1 MDFYKCSLLIVF
13 NKRDKLIVMKNYCF
27 TILFVLNILFSFN
40 VYAANEVNVYSYRQ
54 SILIDPFFDEFTKST
69 GIKVNVLHAKKGL
82 LERLLSE
89 GANTPADLILT
100 VDISRLKQFVEKDV
114 LTSIKSSVLEKNIPS
129 HLRDSKN
136 RWFALS
142 KRARIV
148 AASKERVVTGAI
160 ERIEDLADPK
170 WKGKICTRPGS
181 HAYNRSLLAS
191 IIAAHG
197 ETGAEEWAKGLV
209 ANLARKPEGND
220 RAQAKAIFEGVCD
233 IAIMNT
239 YYYGKMKFNK
249 KNPEQK
255 NWASAMDLIFTNQND
270 RGNHIN
276 VAGGGVVKYSKNK
289 ENAIALLEF
298 LTTLKAQTLYSS
310 MNYEYPVNPTMSLS
324 NELKSWGEFKED
336 KLPIEKLAELAPI
349 AQKIIDRVGW

>member
-1 MDFYKCSLLIVF
+1 MKKFYIFTLFLLI
-13 NKRDKLIVMKNYCF
+13 IV
-27 TILFVLNILFSFN
+27 LSFKSFA
-40 VYAANEVNVYSYRQ
+40 VDEVNVYSYRKP
-54 SILIDPFFDEFTKST
+54 ILIDPFFNEFTKTT

-89 GANTPADLILT
+89 GANTPADIVLT
-100 VDISRLKQFVEKDV
+100 VDISRLKQFVDEDI
-114 LTSIKSSVLEKNIPS
+114 LAPIDSIILKTNIPL

-142 KRARIV
+142 KRARIIV
-148 AASKERVVTGAI
+148 VSKERITSGAI
-160 ERIEDLADPK
+160 SKIEDLADPI

-197 ETGAEEWAKGLV
+197 ESDAEKWAKGLV
-209 ANLARKPEGND
+209 KNLARKPEGND

-233 IAIMNT
+233 IAVMNT
-239 YYYGKMKFNK
+239 YYYGKMKYNE

-255 NWASAMDLIFTNQND
+255 NWANAIDIIFTNQND

-276 VAGGGVVKYSKNK
+276 VTGGGVVKYSKNK
-289 ENAIALLEF
+289 DNAIALLEF
-298 LTTLKAQTLYSS
+298 LTKAKVQTLYSS
-310 MNYEYPVNPTMSLS
+310 MNYEYPINPTTSLS
-324 NELKSWGEFKED
+324 VELKSWGTFKED
-336 KLPIEKLAELAPI
+336 KLPVEKLAELAPI

>member
-1 MDFYKCSLLIVF
+1 
-13 NKRDKLIVMKNYCF
+13 MKNYQLL
-27 TILFVLNILFSFN
+27 IIILFSIFFSSQS
-40 VYAANEVNVYSYRQ
+40 YSKEEVNVYSYRQ
-54 SILIDPFFDEFTKST
+54 PILIDPFFEEFTKST

-89 GANTPADLILT
+89 GANTPADLVLT
-100 VDISRLKQFVEKDV
+100 VDISRLKQFVDEDV
-114 LTSIKSSVLEKNIPS
+114 LISIESSVLKKNIPS

-148 AASKERVVTGAI
+148 AVSKERIADGAI
-160 ERIEDLADPK
+160 NRIEDLADPK

-191 IIAAHG
+191 VVAAHG
-197 ETGAEEWAKGLV
+197 ESGAEDWAKGLV
-209 ANLARKPEGND
+209 SNLARKPEGND
-220 RAQAKAIFEGVCD
+220 RAQAKAIYEGVCD
-233 IAIMNT
+233 IAVMNT
-239 YYYGKMKFNK
+239 YYYGKMKFNE

-255 NWASAMDLIFTNQND
+255 KWANAINLVFTNQND

-289 ENAIALLEF
+289 DNAIALLEF
-298 LTTLKAQTLYSS
+298 LTTPQAQKLYSS
-310 MNYEYPVNPTMSLS
+310 MNYEYPVNPTMTLS
-324 NELKSWGEFKED
+324 NELKSWGNFKED
-336 KLPIEKLAELAPI
+336 ELPIEKLAELAPI

>member
-1 MDFYKCSLLIVF
+1 
-13 NKRDKLIVMKNYCF
+13 MKNHFVKFIIVLTFISCF
-27 TILFVLNILFSFN
+27 FES
-40 VYAANEVNVYSYRQ
+40 VYAKDEVNVYSYRQ
-54 SILIDPFFDEFTKST
+54 PILINPFFEEFTKTT

-82 LERLLSE
+82 LERLLAE
-89 GANTPADLILT
+89 GEDTPADLVLT
-100 VDISRLKQFVEKDV
+100 VDIARLNQFVKEDV
-114 LTSIKSSVLEKNIPS
+114 LQPIQSSILIDNIPS
-129 HLRDSKN
+129 HLRDSEN

-148 AASKERVVTGAI
+148 AVSKERISDGAI
-160 ERIEDLADPK
+160 KKIEDLTDPK
-170 WKGKICTRPGS
+170 WKGKICTRIGS
-181 HAYNRSLLAS
+181 HDYNRSLLAS
-191 IIAAHG
+191 IIASHG
-197 ETGAEEWAKGLV
+197 EEVAENWAKGLV

-220 RAQAKAIFEGVCD
+220 RAQAKAIYEGVCD

-239 YYYGKMKFNK
+239 YYFGKMKFNE

-255 NWASAMDLIFTNQND
+255 NWAQSINLVFTNQED

-298 LTTLKAQTLYSS
+298 LTQPKAQNLYSS
-310 MNYEYPVNPTMSLS
+310 MNYEYPVNPNMSLS
-324 NELKSWGEFKED
+324 EELKSWGEFKED

>member
-1 MDFYKCSLLIVF
+1 
-13 NKRDKLIVMKNYCF
+13 MKNCQLLLVILL
-27 TILFVLNILFSFN
+27 TIFFSFKS
-40 VYAANEVNVYSYRQ
+40 YAEDKVNVYSYRQ
-54 SILIDPFFDEFTKST
+54 PILIDPFFEEFTKLT
-69 GIKVNVLHAKKGL
+69 GIEVNVLHAKKGL

-89 GANTPADLILT
+89 GANSPADLVLT

-114 LTSIKSSVLEKNIPS
+114 FTSIESSVLQKNIPS
-129 HLRDSKN
+129 HLRDSNK

-142 KRARIV
+142 KRARV
-148 AASKERVVTGAI
+148 VVASKERLAAGAI
-160 ERIEDLADPK
+160 ERIEDLTNPK

-191 IIAAHG
+191 IVAAHG
-197 ETGAEEWAKGLV
+197 ETEAEEWAKGLV

-239 YYYGKMKFNK
+239 YYYGKMKFNE

-255 NWASAMDLIFTNQND
+255 DWANAINIIFTNQND

-276 VAGGGVVKYSKNK
+276 VAGGGVVKHSKNK
-289 ENAIALLEF
+289 DNAIALLEF
-298 LTTLKAQTLYSS
+298 LTTPKAQALYSS
-310 MNYEYPVNPTMSLS
+310 INYEYPVNPIMSLS
-324 NELKSWGEFKED
+324 DELASWGEFKED
-336 KLPIEKLAELAPI
+336 ELPIEKLAELAPI

>member
-1 MDFYKCSLLIVF
+1 MKKIFIVF
-13 NKRDKLIVMKNYCF
+13 IFINHFI
-27 TILFVLNILFSFN
+27 FSFSA
-40 VYAANEVNVYSYRQ
+40 YSAGEVNVYSYRQ
-54 SILIDPFFDEFTKST
+54 PILINPFFEEFTKLT
-69 GIKVNVLHAKKGL
+69 GTKVNVLHAKKGL
-82 LERLLSE
+82 LERLISE
-89 GANTPADLILT
+89 GANTPADLVLT
-100 VDISRLKQFVEKDV
+100 VDISRLKQFVEKNI
-114 LTSIKSSVLEKNIPS
+114 LIPIESKILQKNIPA

-148 AASKERVVTGAI
+148 TVSKERVTPGAI
-160 ERIEDLADPK
+160 INIEDLADPK

-191 IIAAHG
+191 IVAAHG
-197 ETGAEEWAKGLV
+197 EAGAEEWAKGLV
-209 ANLARKPEGND
+209 KNLARKPEGND

-233 IAIMNT
+233 IAVMNT
-239 YYYGKMKFNK
+239 YYYGKMKFNE
-249 KNPEQK
+249 KNTEQK
-255 NWASAMDLIFTNQND
+255 DWANAINLVFTNQNE

-298 LTTLKAQTLYSS
+298 LTTPKAQALYAS

-324 NELKSWGEFKED
+324 DELKSWGEFKED
-336 KLPIEKLAELAPI
+336 ELPIEKLAELAPI

>member
-1 MDFYKCSLLIVF
+1 MKKIFFIFIFITNIVF
-13 NKRDKLIVMKNYCF
+13 S
-27 TILFVLNILFSFN
+27 FST
-40 VYAANEVNVYSYRQ
+40 YSIEEVNVYSYRQ
-54 SILIDPFFDEFTKST
+54 PILISPFFEEFTKLT

-89 GANTPADLILT
+89 GANTPADLVLT

-114 LTSIKSSVLEKNIPS
+114 LIPIKSKILQKNIPS

-142 KRARIV
+142 KRARVV
-148 AASKERVVTGAI
+148 AVSKDRVTPGAI
-160 ERIEDLADPK
+160 TKIEDLSDPK

-191 IIAAHG
+191 IVAALG
-197 ETGAEEWAKGLV
+197 EDAAEEWAKGFV
-209 ANLARKPEGND
+209 ANLARKPVGND

-233 IAIMNT
+233 IALLNT
-239 YYYGKMKFNK
+239 YYYGKMKFNE
-249 KNPEQK
+249 KNPVQK
-255 NWASAMDLIFTNQND
+255 DWANNINLVFTNQSG

-289 ENAIALLEF
+289 DNAITLLEF
-298 LTTLKAQTLYSS
+298 LTKPKAQVLYSS
-310 MNYEYPVNPTMSLS
+310 INYEYPVNPTMSLS
-324 NELKSWGEFKED
+324 AELKSWGEFKED
-336 KLPIEKLAELAPI
+336 KLPNEKLAEFSST

>member
-1 MDFYKCSLLIVF
+1 MKFFKNLILLS
-13 NKRDKLIVMKNYCF
+13 
-27 TILFVLNILFSFN
+27 ILSVISINAL
-40 VYAANEVNVYSYRQ
+40 AKEVNVYSYRQ
-54 SILIDPFFDEFTKST
+54 PILIDPFFDEFTKST

-82 LERLLSE
+82 LERVLAE
-89 GANTPADLILT
+89 GPDTPADLVLT
-100 VDISRLKQFVEKDV
+100 VDIARLNQFVENDLLQPVYSDV
-114 LTSIKSSVLEKNIPS
+114 LNKNIPE

-148 AASKERVVTGAI
+148 AVSKDRVADGSI
-160 ERIEDLADPK
+160 QRIEDLSNTE

-181 HAYNRSLLAS
+181 HDYNRSLLAS
-191 IIAAHG
+191 IIAANG
-197 ETGAEEWAKGLV
+197 IEEAEKWTASLV
-209 ANLARKPEGND
+209 SNLARKPEGND

-233 IAIMNT
+233 VAIMNT
-239 YYYGKMKFNK
+239 YYFGKMKFNT

-255 NWASAMDLIFTNQND
+255 EWASAIKLVFTNQKD

-276 VAGGGVVKYSKNK
+276 VAGAGVIKYSKNT

-298 LTTLKAQTLYSS
+298 LTKPKAQELYSS
-310 MNYEYPVNPTMSLS
+310 MNYEYPVNPNMELS
-324 NELKSWGEFKED
+324 DELKSWGEFRED
-336 KLPIEKLAELAPI
+336 KLPVEKLAELAPT